1 VGRFVSILSRLGL
14 VALAAPVVLAP
25 SAIGETL
32 PGGSKPSEM
41 MPSVIQLPGSS
52 PSSRNPSLSRN
63 NVANWSRPD
72 AASVAQVSREVAQE
86 DTNKQQPT
94 NSQHQGDG
102 QPSNPPI
109 VLPDRSDPAKA
120 IADLEM
126 RIQQR
131 NHMIKEDNENSVNQM
146 QQNGDRFQQFLRN
159 RQQSQ

>member
-1 VGRFVSILSRLGL
+1 MSILSRLGA

-32 PGGSKPSEM
+32 PGGSKSSEM
-41 MPSVIQLPGSS
+41 IPSVIQLPGSS

-126 RIQQR
+126 QIR
-131 NHMIKEDNENSVNQM
+131 EDNQKFMNQT
-146 QQNGDRFQQFLRN
+146 QQNGERFQEFLRK
-159 RQQSQ
+159 RQQQQKVN